1 MIGDFEKPI
10 YVDYDADLCAHS
22 RNSLN
27 GCSRC
32 LDVCPAGAITAA
44 GDTVAI
50 DPAIC
55 GGCGYCGAVCP
66 SGAAQTVVP
75 AADMF
80 GQQIATMLDH
90 YLEAG
95 GKTPRLLLAD
105 ETHGA
110 QVIEMM
116 ARFGSGLPADM
127 LPMTMHSVGR
137 VGHDLLVTAVAQGYE
152 QVVVIINPAK
162 TDDTTHSHRPDR
174 SCDAR

>member
-1 MIGDFEKPI
+1 M
-10 YVDYDADLCAHS
+10 
-22 RNSLN
+22 
-27 GCSRC
+27 
-32 LDVCPAGAITAA
+32 
-44 GDTVAI
+44 
-50 DPAIC
+50 
-55 GGCGYCGAVCP
+55 
-66 SGAAQTVVP
+66 VP

-116 ARFGSGLPADM
+116 ARFYSGLPADM

-152 QVVVIINPAK
+152 QVVVTSTRQRRTKPR
-162 TDDTTHSHRPDR
+162 TSMPR
-174 SCDAR
+174 SLFRAR